1 MTEDR
6 TEMTGTE
13 MTGTGMTGTGM
24 TDGVGRRQAL
34 AGAATVGLGLPL
46 LAACGGGGSSSDTSS
61 SSAPAGTDLGAAADI
76 PVGGGAVFA
85 DQKVVVT
92 QPTKGDFKGF
102 SAVCTHQG
110 CVVAN
115 VADGTIN
122 CPCHGSHFS
131 IEDGSV
137 ESGPAPSPLEEVP
150 VTIKGGEVRL
160 A

>member
-1 MTEDR
+1 VTEDHVKP
-6 TEMTGTE
+6 TSN
-13 MTGTGMTGTGM
+13 
-24 TDGVGRRQAL
+24 GVDRRQAL

-46 LAACGGGGSSSDTSS
+46 LAACGGGGGSSSDTSS
-61 SSAPAGTDLGAAADI
+61 AAPSGTDLGAAADI
-76 PVGGGAVFA
+76 GVGEGEVFA

-92 QPTKGDFKGF
+92 QPTAGDFKAF

-115 VADGTIN
+115 VSNGTIN
-122 CPCHGSHFS
+122 CPCHGSQFS

-137 ESGPAPSPLEEVP
+137 ESGPAPSPLPEVKI
-150 VTIKGGEVRL
+150 VVQKGEIRL

>member
-6 TEMTGTE
+6 TE

-46 LAACGGGGSSSDTSS
+46 LAACGGGGSSSDTS

>member
-6 TEMTGTE
+6 TETTGTGT
-13 MTGTGMTGTGM
+13 TGTGMTVTGM
-24 TDGVGRRQAL
+24 TGDGVGRRQAL

-46 LAACGGGGSSSDTSS
+46 LAACGGGGSSSDAS
-61 SSAPAGTDLGAAADI
+61 SSAPAGTEPGAAAEL
-76 PVGGGAVFA
+76 PVGGGTVFA

-92 QPTKGDFKGF
+92 PPPKGF